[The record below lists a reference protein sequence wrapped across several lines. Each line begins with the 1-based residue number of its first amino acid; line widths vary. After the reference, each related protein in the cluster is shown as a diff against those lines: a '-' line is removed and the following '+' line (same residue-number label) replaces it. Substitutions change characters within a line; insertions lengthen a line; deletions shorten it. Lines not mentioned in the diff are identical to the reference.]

1 MRELAVDGDGR
12 KNSLRLSDRA
22 HSSVIPNG
30 RECGGT
36 TMNLRLKI
44 LQVLALLMIVPGVGL
59 VLGGVAFGLTGG
71 G

>member
-1 MRELAVDGDGR
+1 
-12 KNSLRLSDRA
+12 
-22 HSSVIPNG
+22 
-30 RECGGT
+30 
-36 TMNLRLKI
+36 MNLRLKI